1 MTHDDTTDD
10 DTIYCGC
17 IQMHQKFA
25 ALVKKLHPS
34 LKRLLECQPI
44 SDGIHPTHMP
54 KGKKTRGVYLFT
66 ESEGDHL
73 YIGRSNNLLRRY
85 KNHWMPHTTYHQA
98 SFAILLARE
107 TTGRMKATYKAGDG
121 SRKALAADPAF
132 AAAKERI
139 RAMNYRWVEES
150 DPHTQCLLEFY
161 AAISLAA
168 RYNDFDTH

>member
-1 MTHDDTTDD
+1 MPPDDTTDD
-10 DTIYCGC
+10 DIINCGC
-17 IQMHQKFA
+17 IQMHHKFA

-34 LKRLLECQPI
+34 LERLLNCKPV
-44 SDGIHPTHMP
+44 SDGADPTHMP
-54 KGKKTRGVYLFT
+54 KGKTCGIYLFT
-66 ESEGDHL
+66 ESEGNHL
-73 YIGRSNNLLRRY
+73 YVGRSNDLFRRY
-85 KNHWMPHTTYHQA
+85 KNHWMPRTTHHKA

-107 TTGRMKATYKAGDG
+107 TTGCMKATYKAGDG